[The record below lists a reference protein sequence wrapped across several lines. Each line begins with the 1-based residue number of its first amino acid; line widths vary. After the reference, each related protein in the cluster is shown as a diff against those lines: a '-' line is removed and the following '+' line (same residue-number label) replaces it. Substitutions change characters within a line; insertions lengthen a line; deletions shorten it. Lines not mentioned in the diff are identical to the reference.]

1 MNAPTRILDTMTELH
16 RFLFCSAHA
25 GHGQWLSA
33 ALREAGVVLQE
44 AGRPAQLQQ
53 RIGDL
58 DPQVVLLDFSG
69 ETGETGEPAGHA
81 GEPPDGGIAQAVE
94 LAQMLKRVAPKLPL
108 VAVGSM
114 AHAHGMKAAL
124 RAGVHDFIDMH
135 STYEEAL
142 DVVRRVIDHT
152 PEPTSAS
159 PQRHGRFV
167 VLLGA
172 RIGVG
177 CSTLAA
183 HLSQLGQELC
193 VGAAPERAA
202 RAKALKAMTAAT
214 VATNAG
220 AVKAGAPDGKG
231 DAFDA
236 SLVGHV
242 ALLDLGLPSG
252 DGLLYLNTQSQF
264 SFAEAV
270 QNLRR
275 FDETLVHTA
284 VSHAPSG
291 LAVLPLPLDLGE
303 MRTVAAAD
311 ALALTDRLR
320 AFFDLIVADLGGFS
334 NPAFVASLVR
344 AADEV
349 WLVVDQSVGAIVS
362 LASLLRDLEE
372 RGVERHHFHLVLNR
386 YDPRYG
392 MAADQIAKRFDVPLL
407 ATLPDRPLAMLS
419 ATNQGKLILDT
430 ARSDPYVRALQPL
443 VERLLAAQHAGAAVH
458 RQSSGWLGRFMGK
471 H

>member
-33 ALREAGVVLQE
+33 ALREEGVVLQE

-69 ETGETGEPAGHA
+69 EPTGHA
-81 GEPPDGGIAQAVE
+81 DDPLDGGIAQATE

-108 VAVGSM
+108 VAVGSLVR
-114 AHAHGMKAAL
+114 ADGMKAAL

-135 STYEEAL
+135 STHDEAL

-152 PEPTSAS
+152 PTVSVTTA
-159 PQRHGRFV
+159 PQRHGRFI

-183 HLSQLGQELC
+183 HLSQLGQEMS
-193 VGAAPERAA
+193 VGADPDRAEKT
-202 RAKALKAMTAAT
+202 AKAAKA
-214 VATNAG
+214 NAN
-220 AVKAGAPDGKG
+220 KDDK
-231 DAFDA
+231 FDS
-236 SLVGHV
+236 SLLGHV

-252 DGLLYLNTQSQF
+252 DRLLYLNTQSQF

-291 LAVLPLPLDLGE
+291 LAVLPLPLDLGD
-303 MRTVAAAD
+303 MRSVAAAD

-362 LASLLRDLEE
+362 LASMLRDLEE
-372 RGVERHHFHLVLNR
+372 KSVERSHLHLVLNR

-419 ATNQGKLILDT
+419 ATNQGKLIIDT
-430 ARSDPYVRALQPL
+430 ARGDPYVRALQPL
-443 VERLLAAQHAGAAVH
+443 VERLLCAQHAGAASH
-458 RQSSGWLGRFMGK
+458 RHSSGWLGRFMGK

>member
-69 ETGETGEPAGHA
+69 EPTGHA
-81 GEPPDGGIAQAVE
+81 DDAPEGGIAQAVE

-114 AHAHGMKAAL
+114 ARADGMKAAI
-124 RAGVHDFIDMH
+124 RAGVHDFIDVH
-135 STYEEAL
+135 ATHDEAL
-142 DVVRRVIDHT
+142 EVVRRVVDHT
-152 PEPTSAS
+152 PPPGPSAA
-159 PQRHGRFV
+159 QRHGRFV

-183 HLSQLGQELC
+183 HLSQLGQEMS
-193 VGAAPERAA
+193 VGAVDDKPA
-202 RAKALKAMTAAT
+202 RLAKAAA
-214 VATNAG
+214 
-220 AVKAGAPDGKG
+220 GK
-231 DAFDA
+231 DDKVDT
-236 SLVGHV
+236 SLLGHV

-284 VSHAPSG
+284 LSHAPSG
-291 LAVLPLPLDLGE
+291 LAVLPLPLDLGD
-303 MRTVAAAD
+303 MRSVAAAD

-362 LASLLRDLEE
+362 LASMLRDLEE
-372 RGVERHHFHLVLNR
+372 KGVDRGHLHLVLNR

-430 ARSDPYVRALQPL
+430 ARGDPYVRALQPL
-443 VERLLAAQHAGAAVH
+443 VERLLSAQHAKTAAH
-458 RQSSGWLGRFMGK
+458 RQPSGWLGRFMGK

>member
-33 ALREAGVVLQE
+33 ALREEGVVLQE

-69 ETGETGEPAGHA
+69 EPTGHA
-81 GEPPDGGIAQAVE
+81 DDGPDGGIAAATE
-94 LAQMLKRVAPKLPL
+94 LAHMLKRVAPKLPV
-108 VAVGSM
+108 VAVGSLVR
-114 AHAHGMKAAL
+114 ADGMKAAI

-135 STYEEAL
+135 STHEEAL
-142 DVVRRVIDHT
+142 DVIRRVVDQT
-152 PEPTSAS
+152 PTVGVAT

-167 VLLGA
+167 VLLGS

-183 HLSQLGQELC
+183 HLSQLGQELS
-193 VGAAPERAA
+193 VSAQPERAA
-202 RAKALKAMTAAT
+202 RAPKAPASKDD
-214 VATNAG
+214 
-220 AVKAGAPDGKG
+220 K
-231 DAFDA
+231 FDS
-236 SLVGHV
+236 SLLGHV

-252 DGLLYLNTQSQF
+252 DGMLYLNTQSQF

-291 LAVLPLPLDLGE
+291 LAVLPLPLDLGD
-303 MRTVAAAD
+303 MRSVAAAD

-334 NPAFVASLVR
+334 NPAFVASLLR

-372 RGVERHHFHLVLNR
+372 KSVARDHLHLVLNR

-443 VERLLAAQHAGAAVH
+443 VERLLAEQHAGAAAQ

>member
-33 ALREAGVVLQE
+33 ALREEGVVLQE

-69 ETGETGEPAGHA
+69 EPTGHA
-81 GEPPDGGIAQAVE
+81 EDSPDGGIAAATE
-94 LAQMLKRVAPKLPL
+94 LAHMLKRVAPKLPL

-114 AHAHGMKAAL
+114 VRADGMKAAI

-135 STYEEAL
+135 STHEEAL
-142 DVVRRVIDHT
+142 DVIRRVVEHT
-152 PEPTSAS
+152 PTANVAS

-183 HLSQLGQELC
+183 HLSQLGQELS
-193 VGAAPERAA
+193 VGGHPE
-202 RAKALKAMTAAT
+202 KT
-214 VATNAG
+214 
-220 AVKAGAPDGKG
+220 VKAPKAPNNKDDK
-231 DAFDA
+231 FDS
-236 SLVGHV
+236 SLLGHV

-291 LAVLPLPLDLGE
+291 LAVLPLPLDLGD
-303 MRTVAAAD
+303 MRSVAAAD

-372 RGVERHHFHLVLNR
+372 KSVERDHLHLVLNR

-443 VERLLAAQHAGAAVH
+443 AERLLSAQHAGAAQ

>member
-33 ALREAGVVLQE
+33 ALREEGVVLQE

-69 ETGETGEPAGHA
+69 EPTGHTDDS
-81 GEPPDGGIAQAVE
+81 PDGGIAAATE
-94 LAQMLKRVAPKLPL
+94 LAHMLKRVAPKLPL

-114 AHAHGMKAAL
+114 VRADGMKAAI

-135 STYEEAL
+135 STHEEAL
-142 DVVRRVIDHT
+142 DVIRRVVEQT
-152 PEPTSAS
+152 PTVNVAS

-183 HLSQLGQELC
+183 HLSQLGQEMS
-193 VGAAPERAA
+193 VAGHPEKATRAP
-202 RAKALKAMTAAT
+202 KAPNSKDD
-214 VATNAG
+214 
-220 AVKAGAPDGKG
+220 K
-231 DAFDA
+231 FDT
-236 SLVGHV
+236 SLLGHV

-252 DGLLYLNTQSQF
+252 DGMLYLNTQSQF

-291 LAVLPLPLDLGE
+291 LAVLPLPLDLGD
-303 MRTVAAAD
+303 MRSVAAAD

-372 RGVERHHFHLVLNR
+372 KSVERDHLHLVLNR

-443 VERLLAAQHAGAAVH
+443 VERLLSAQRTGAAQ
-458 RQSSGWLGRFMGK
+458 RQSSGWLGRFIGK

>member
-1 MNAPTRILDTMTELH
+1 M
-16 RFLFCSAHA
+16 
-25 GHGQWLSA
+25 
-33 ALREAGVVLQE
+33 
-44 AGRPAQLQQ
+44 
-53 RIGDL
+53 
-58 DPQVVLLDFSG
+58 
-69 ETGETGEPAGHA
+69 
-81 GEPPDGGIAQAVE
+81 
-94 LAQMLKRVAPKLPL
+94 
-108 VAVGSM
+108 
-114 AHAHGMKAAL
+114 
-124 RAGVHDFIDMH
+124 
-135 STYEEAL
+135 
-142 DVVRRVIDHT
+142 
-152 PEPTSAS
+152 
-159 PQRHGRFV
+159 
-167 VLLGA
+167 
-172 RIGVG
+172 G
-177 CSTLAA
+177 CSTLEA
-183 HLSQLGQELC
+183 HLSQLGQEMS
-193 VGAAPERAA
+193 VGSVDDKPA
-202 RAKALKAMTAAT
+202 RLAKAAA
-214 VATNAG
+214 
-220 AVKAGAPDGKG
+220 GK
-231 DAFDA
+231 DDKVDT
-236 SLVGHV
+236 SLLGHV

-284 VSHAPSG
+284 LSHAPSG
-291 LAVLPLPLDLGE
+291 LAVLPLPLDLGD
-303 MRTVAAAD
+303 MRSVAAAD

-362 LASLLRDLEE
+362 LASMLRDLEE
-372 RGVERHHFHLVLNR
+372 KGVDRGHLHLVLNR

-430 ARSDPYVRALQPL
+430 ARGDPYVRALQPL
-443 VERLLAAQHAGAAVH
+443 VERLLSAQHAKTAAH
-458 RQSSGWLGRFMGK
+458 RQPSGWLGRFMGK

>member
-33 ALREAGVVLQE
+33 ALREEGVVLQE

-69 ETGETGEPAGHA
+69 EPTGHA
-81 GEPPDGGIAQAVE
+81 DDGEDGGIAAAIE
-94 LAQMLKRVAPKLPL
+94 LAHMLKRVAPKMPL

-114 AHAHGMKAAL
+114 VRADGMKAAI

-135 STYEEAL
+135 STHEEAL
-142 DVVRRVIDHT
+142 EVIRRVVDQT
-152 PEPTSAS
+152 PTVHAAS

-183 HLSQLGQELC
+183 HLSQLGQELS
-193 VGAAPERAA
+193 VGAHPDKT
-202 RAKALKAMTAAT
+202 AKAPKAAS
-214 VATNAG
+214 
-220 AVKAGAPDGKG
+220 GK
-231 DAFDA
+231 DDKFDA
-236 SLVGHV
+236 SLLGHV

-252 DGLLYLNTQSQF
+252 DGMLYLNTQSQF

-291 LAVLPLPLDLGE
+291 LAVLPLPLDLSD
-303 MRTVAAAD
+303 MRSVAAAD

-362 LASLLRDLEE
+362 LASLLRDLDEKS
-372 RGVERHHFHLVLNR
+372 VERTHLHLVLNR

-443 VERLLAAQHAGAAVH
+443 VERLLSAQHAGAAAH

>member
-33 ALREAGVVLQE
+33 ALREEGVVLQE

-69 ETGETGEPAGHA
+69 EPTGHA
-81 GEPPDGGIAQAVE
+81 DDAADGGFAGAIE
-94 LAQMLKRVAPKLPL
+94 LAHMLKRVAPKLPL

-114 AHAHGMKAAL
+114 VRADGMKAAI

-135 STYEEAL
+135 STHEEAL
-142 DVVRRVIDHT
+142 DVIRRVVDQT
-152 PEPTSAS
+152 PPPSVAA

-183 HLSQLGQELC
+183 HLSQLGQEMV
-193 VGAAPERAA
+193 VGAHPDKAVRAA
-202 RAKALKAMTAAT
+202 KVPANKDDK
-214 VATNAG
+214 
-220 AVKAGAPDGKG
+220 
-231 DAFDA
+231 FDA
-236 SLVGHV
+236 SLLGHV

-284 VSHAPSG
+284 VSHTPSG
-291 LAVLPLPLDLGE
+291 LAVLPLPLDLGD
-303 MRTVAAAD
+303 MRSVAAAD

-362 LASLLRDLEE
+362 LASMLRDLEE
-372 RGVERHHFHLVLNR
+372 KSVERHHLQLVLNR

-392 MAADQIAKRFDVPLL
+392 MAADQIAKRFEIPLL

-430 ARSDPYVRALQPL
+430 ARGDPYVRALQPL
-443 VERLLAAQHAGAAVH
+443 VERLISAQHAGAAAQRH
-458 RQSSGWLGRFMGK
+458 SSGWLGRFMGK

>member
-33 ALREAGVVLQE
+33 ALREEGVVLQE

-69 ETGETGEPAGHA
+69 EPTGHA
-81 GEPPDGGIAQAVE
+81 DEPPDGGFAQAAE

-114 AHAHGMKAAL
+114 VRADGMKAAL

-135 STYEEAL
+135 STQEEAL
-142 DVVRRVIDHT
+142 DVVRRVIDQT
-152 PEPTSAS
+152 PEPTPVA

-183 HLSQLGQELC
+183 HLSQLGQELS
-193 VGAAPERAA
+193 VGASPERAA
-202 RAKALKAMTAAT
+202 RAAK
-214 VATNAG
+214 
-220 AVKAGAPDGKG
+220 AVKLVSPGNATDAKG
-231 DAFDA
+231 DKFDA
-236 SLVGHV
+236 SLLGHV
-242 ALLDLGLPSG
+242 ALLDLGLPAG

-291 LAVLPLPLDLGE
+291 LAVLPLPLDLGD
-303 MRTVAAAD
+303 MRTVAAGD

-372 RGVERHHFHLVLNR
+372 RSVERNHFHLVLNR

-430 ARSDPYVRALQPL
+430 ARNDPYVRALQPL
-443 VERLLAAQHAGAAVH
+443 VERLLAAQHAGAAAQ
-458 RQSSGWLGRFMGK
+458 RLSSGWLGRFMGK

>member
-33 ALREAGVVLQE
+33 ALREEGVVLQE

-69 ETGETGEPAGHA
+69 EPTGHAEEPA
-81 GEPPDGGIAQAVE
+81 DGGIAQATE

-114 AHAHGMKAAL
+114 VRADGMKAAI

-135 STYEEAL
+135 STHEEAL
-142 DVVRRVIDHT
+142 EVVRRVIDHT
-152 PEPTSAS
+152 PGTTSAAA

-183 HLSQLGQELC
+183 HLSQLGQELS
-193 VGAAPERAA
+193 VGANPERAE
-202 RAKALKAMTAAT
+202 RAAK
-214 VATNAG
+214 VAKSGNG
-220 AVKAGAPDGKG
+220 NKDDK
-231 DAFDA
+231 FDT
-236 SLVGHV
+236 SLLGHV

-291 LAVLPLPLDLGE
+291 LAVLPLPLDLGD
-303 MRTVAAAD
+303 MRSVAAAD

-372 RGVERHHFHLVLNR
+372 KSVERSHLHLVLNR

-419 ATNQGKLILDT
+419 ATNQGKLIIDT
-430 ARSDPYVRALQPL
+430 ARGDPYVRALQPL
-443 VERLLAAQHAGAAVH
+443 VERLLSAQHAGAASH
-458 RQSSGWLGRFMGK
+458 RQSSSWLGRFMGK

>member
-33 ALREAGVVLQE
+33 ALREEGVVLQE

-69 ETGETGEPAGHA
+69 EPTGHTDDS
-81 GEPPDGGIAQAVE
+81 PDGGIAAATE
-94 LAQMLKRVAPKLPL
+94 LAHMLKRVAPKLPL

-114 AHAHGMKAAL
+114 VRADGMKAAI

-135 STYEEAL
+135 STHEEAL
-142 DVVRRVIDHT
+142 DVIRRVVEQT
-152 PEPTSAS
+152 PTVNVAS

-183 HLSQLGQELC
+183 HLSQLGQEMS
-193 VGAAPERAA
+193 VAGHPEKAA
-202 RAKALKAMTAAT
+202 RAPKAPNSKDD
-214 VATNAG
+214 
-220 AVKAGAPDGKG
+220 K
-231 DAFDA
+231 FDT
-236 SLVGHV
+236 SLLGHV

-252 DGLLYLNTQSQF
+252 DGMLYLNTQSQF

-291 LAVLPLPLDLGE
+291 LAVLPLPLDLGD
-303 MRTVAAAD
+303 MRSVAAAD

-372 RGVERHHFHLVLNR
+372 KSVERDHLHLVLNR

-419 ATNQGKLILDT
+419 AQRTG
-430 ARSDPYVRALQPL
+430 
-443 VERLLAAQHAGAAVH
+443 AAQ
-458 RQSSGWLGRFMGK
+458 RQSSGWLGRFIGK

>member
-33 ALREAGVVLQE
+33 ALREEGVVLQE

-69 ETGETGEPAGHA
+69 EPTGQADEA
-81 GEPPDGGIAQAVE
+81 PDGGIAGAVE
-94 LAQMLKRVAPKLPL
+94 LAHMLKRVAPKLPL

-114 AHAHGMKAAL
+114 ARADGMKAAI
-124 RAGVHDFIDMH
+124 RAGVHDFIDMQSPH
-135 STYEEAL
+135 DEAL
-142 DVVRRVIDHT
+142 DVIRRVIDQT
-152 PEPTSAS
+152 PKAGIAA

-183 HLSQLGQELC
+183 HLAQLGQEMF
-193 VGAAPERAA
+193 VGAHPDKAA
-202 RAKALKAMTAAT
+202 RTPKPANKDDK
-214 VATNAG
+214 
-220 AVKAGAPDGKG
+220 
-231 DAFDA
+231 FDA
-236 SLVGHV
+236 SLLGHV

-284 VSHAPSG
+284 VSHTPSG
-291 LAVLPLPLDLGE
+291 LAVLPLPLDLGD
-303 MRTVAAAD
+303 MRSVAAGD

-362 LASLLRDLEE
+362 LASMLRDLEE
-372 RGVERHHFHLVLNR
+372 KSVERTHLHLVLNR

-419 ATNQGKLILDT
+419 STNQGKLILDT

-443 VERLLAAQHAGAAVH
+443 VERLLSAQQARAAAH

>member
-1 MNAPTRILDTMTELH
+1 MNAPTRVLDTMTELH

-25 GHGQWLSA
+25 GHGQWLSG

-58 DPQVVLLDFSG
+58 DPQLVLLDFSG
-69 ETGETGEPAGHA
+69 DPSGHA
-81 GEPPDGGIAQAVE
+81 EDNGDAGISQATE
-94 LAQMLKRVAPKLPL
+94 LAKMLKRVAPKLPL

-114 AHAHGMKAAL
+114 IRADGMKAAM
-124 RAGVHDFIDMH
+124 RAGVHDFIDMS
-135 STYEEAL
+135 STHEEAL
-142 DVVRRVIDHT
+142 EVIHRVIDHT
-152 PEPTSAS
+152 PTVDIA

-177 CSTLAA
+177 CSTLSA
-183 HLSQLGQELC
+183 HLSQLGQELSL
-193 VGAAPERAA
+193 AAQQRP
-202 RAKALKAMTAAT
+202 AKAAKPPA
-214 VATNAG
+214 
-220 AVKAGAPDGKG
+220 GKG
-231 DAFDA
+231 DGFDE
-236 SLVGHV
+236 SLLGHC

-284 VSHAPSG
+284 VSHAESG
-291 LAVLPLPLDLGE
+291 LAVLPLPHDLGE
-303 MRTVAAAD
+303 MRSVAAAD

-334 NPAFVASLVR
+334 NPGFVASLVR

-349 WLVVDQSVGAIVS
+349 WLVADQSVGAIVS
-362 LASLLRDLEE
+362 LAALLRDLEE
-372 RGVERHHFHLVLNR
+372 KSVERGHLHLVLNR

-392 MAADQIAKRFDVPLL
+392 MAADQIAKRFDLPLL

-430 ARSDPYVRALQPL
+430 ARNDPYVRALQPL
-443 VERLLAAQHAGAAVH
+443 AERLLAAQTTGAAPQ
-458 RQSSGWLGRFMGK
+458 RAAAAAASGWLGRFMGK

>member
-33 ALREAGVVLQE
+33 ALREEGVLLQE

-69 ETGETGEPAGHA
+69 EPTGHADEPA
-81 GEPPDGGIAQAVE
+81 DGGIAQAAE

-114 AHAHGMKAAL
+114 VRADGMKAAI

-135 STYEEAL
+135 STHEEAL
-142 DVVRRVIDHT
+142 DVIRRVIDQT
-152 PEPTSAS
+152 PPPSAS
-159 PQRHGRFV
+159 APTRHGRFV

-183 HLSQLGQELC
+183 HLSQLSQELA
-193 VGAAPERAA
+193 VGTPSN
-202 RAKALKAMTAAT
+202 KP
-214 VATNAG
+214 
-220 AVKAGAPDGKG
+220 VKAPAGK
-231 DAFDA
+231 DDKFDA
-236 SLVGHV
+236 SLLGHV

-284 VSHAPSG
+284 VSHASSG
-291 LAVLPLPLDLGE
+291 LAVLPLPLDLGD
-303 MRTVAAAD
+303 MRSVAAAD

-320 AFFDLIVADLGGFS
+320 SFFDLIVADLGGFS
-334 NPAFVASLVR
+334 NPSFVSSLVR

-372 RGVERHHFHLVLNR
+372 KSVERSHLHLVLNR

-443 VERLLAAQHAGAAVH
+443 AERLLAAQHAGAAAH
-458 RQSSGWLGRFMGK
+458 RQASGWLGRFIGK

>member
-33 ALREAGVVLQE
+33 ALSEEGAVLQE
-44 AGRPAQLQQ
+44 ADRPAQLQQ

-69 ETGETGEPAGHA
+69 EPTGHTDDS
-81 GEPPDGGIAQAVE
+81 PDGGIAAATE
-94 LAQMLKRVAPKLPL
+94 LAHMLKRVAPKLPL
-108 VAVGSM
+108 VAVGSTVR
-114 AHAHGMKAAL
+114 ADGMKAAI

-135 STYEEAL
+135 STHEEAL
-142 DVVRRVIDHT
+142 EVIRRVVEQT
-152 PEPTSAS
+152 PTVNVAS

-183 HLSQLGQELC
+183 HVSQLGQELS
-193 VGAAPERAA
+193 VGGHPEKT
-202 RAKALKAMTAAT
+202 AKAAKAA
-214 VATNAG
+214 NH
-220 AVKAGAPDGKG
+220 KDDK
-231 DAFDA
+231 FDA
-236 SLVGHV
+236 SLLGHV
-242 ALLDLGLPSG
+242 ALLDLGLPAG
-252 DGLLYLNTQSQF
+252 DGMLYLNTQSQF

-291 LAVLPLPLDLGE
+291 LAVLPLPLDLGD
-303 MRTVAAAD
+303 MRSVAAAD

-372 RGVERHHFHLVLNR
+372 KSVERDHLHLVLNR

-430 ARSDPYVRALQPL
+430 ARGDPYVRALQPL
-443 VERLLAAQHAGAAVH
+443 VERLLLAQHAGAAAQ
-458 RQSSGWLGRFMGK
+458 RQSSGWLGRFIGK

>member
-33 ALREAGVVLQE
+33 ALREEGVVLQE

-69 ETGETGEPAGHA
+69 EPTGHTDDS
-81 GEPPDGGIAQAVE
+81 PDGGIAAATE
-94 LAQMLKRVAPKLPL
+94 LAHMLKRVAPKLPL

-114 AHAHGMKAAL
+114 VRADGMKAAI

-135 STYEEAL
+135 STHEEAL
-142 DVVRRVIDHT
+142 DVIRRVVEQT
-152 PEPTSAS
+152 PTVNVAS

-183 HLSQLGQELC
+183 HLSQLGQEMS
-193 VGAAPERAA
+193 VAGHPEKAA
-202 RAKALKAMTAAT
+202 RAPKAPNSKDD
-214 VATNAG
+214 
-220 AVKAGAPDGKG
+220 K
-231 DAFDA
+231 FDT
-236 SLVGHV
+236 SLLGHV

-252 DGLLYLNTQSQF
+252 DGMLYLNTQSQF

-291 LAVLPLPLDLGE
+291 LAVLPLPLDLGD
-303 MRTVAAAD
+303 MRSVAAAD

-372 RGVERHHFHLVLNR
+372 KSVERDHLHLVLNR

-443 VERLLAAQHAGAAVH
+443 VERLLSAQRTGAAQ
-458 RQSSGWLGRFMGK
+458 RQSSGWLGRFIGK

>member
-33 ALREAGVVLQE
+33 ALREEGVVLQE

-69 ETGETGEPAGHA
+69 EPTGHA
-81 GEPPDGGIAQAVE
+81 EDGADGGIAAATE
-94 LAQMLKRVAPKLPL
+94 LAHMLKRVAPKLPL

-114 AHAHGMKAAL
+114 VRADGMKAAI

-135 STYEEAL
+135 STHEEAL
-142 DVVRRVIDHT
+142 DVIRRVVDQT
-152 PEPTSAS
+152 PTVNVAT

-183 HLSQLGQELC
+183 HLSQLGQELS
-193 VGAAPERAA
+193 VGAHPERA
-202 RAKALKAMTAAT
+202 
-214 VATNAG
+214 
-220 AVKAGAPDGKG
+220 VKAPKAPANKDDK
-231 DAFDA
+231 FDA
-236 SLVGHV
+236 SLLGHV

-252 DGLLYLNTQSQF
+252 DGMLYLNTQSQF

-291 LAVLPLPLDLGE
+291 LAVLPLPLDLGD
-303 MRTVAAAD
+303 MRSVAAAD

-372 RGVERHHFHLVLNR
+372 KSVERDHLHLVLNR

-443 VERLLAAQHAGAAVH
+443 VERLLSAQHAGAAAQ

>member
-33 ALREAGVVLQE
+33 ALREEGVVLQE

-69 ETGETGEPAGHA
+69 EPTGHA
-81 GEPPDGGIAQAVE
+81 DDPPDGGIAQAAE

-108 VAVGSM
+108 VAVGSLVR
-114 AHAHGMKAAL
+114 ADGMKAAL

-135 STYEEAL
+135 STHEEAL

-152 PEPTSAS
+152 PTVSVTTA
-159 PQRHGRFV
+159 PQRHGRFI

-183 HLSQLGQELC
+183 HLSQLGQEMS
-193 VGAAPERAA
+193 VGTDPDRAEKTSKA
-202 RAKALKAMTAAT
+202 AKA
-214 VATNAG
+214 NAN
-220 AVKAGAPDGKG
+220 KDDK
-231 DAFDA
+231 FDS
-236 SLVGHV
+236 SLLGHV

-291 LAVLPLPLDLGE
+291 LAVLPLPLDLGD
-303 MRTVAAAD
+303 MRSVAAAD

-362 LASLLRDLEE
+362 LASMLRDLEE
-372 RGVERHHFHLVLNR
+372 KSVERSHLHLVLNR

-419 ATNQGKLILDT
+419 ATNQGKLIIDT

-443 VERLLAAQHAGAAVH
+443 VERLLSAQHAGAASH
-458 RQSSGWLGRFMGK
+458 LQSSGWLGRFMGK

>member
-33 ALREAGVVLQE
+33 ALREEGVVLQE

-69 ETGETGEPAGHA
+69 EPTGHTDDS
-81 GEPPDGGIAQAVE
+81 PDGGIAAATE
-94 LAQMLKRVAPKLPL
+94 LAHMLKRVAPKLPL
-108 VAVGSM
+108 VAVGSIVR
-114 AHAHGMKAAL
+114 ADGMKAAI

-135 STYEEAL
+135 STHEEAL
-142 DVVRRVIDHT
+142 DVIRRVVEQT
-152 PEPTSAS
+152 PTVNVAS

-183 HLSQLGQELC
+183 HLSQLGQEMS
-193 VGAAPERAA
+193 VAGHPEKAA
-202 RAKALKAMTAAT
+202 RAPKAPNSKDD
-214 VATNAG
+214 
-220 AVKAGAPDGKG
+220 K
-231 DAFDA
+231 FDT
-236 SLVGHV
+236 SLLGHV

-252 DGLLYLNTQSQF
+252 DGMLYLNTQSQF

-291 LAVLPLPLDLGE
+291 LAVLPLPLDLGD
-303 MRTVAAAD
+303 MRSVAAAD

-372 RGVERHHFHLVLNR
+372 KSVERDHLHLVLNR

-443 VERLLAAQHAGAAVH
+443 VERLLSAQRTGAAQ
-458 RQSSGWLGRFMGK
+458 RQSSGWLGRFIGK

>member
-1 MNAPTRILDTMTELH
+1 
-16 RFLFCSAHA
+16 
-25 GHGQWLSA
+25 
-33 ALREAGVVLQE
+33 
-44 AGRPAQLQQ
+44 
-53 RIGDL
+53 
-58 DPQVVLLDFSG
+58 
-69 ETGETGEPAGHA
+69 
-81 GEPPDGGIAQAVE
+81 
-94 LAQMLKRVAPKLPL
+94 MLKRVAPKLPL

-114 AHAHGMKAAL
+114 VRADGMKAAI

-135 STYEEAL
+135 STHEEAL
-142 DVVRRVIDHT
+142 DVIRRVVEQT
-152 PEPTSAS
+152 PTVNVAS

-183 HLSQLGQELC
+183 HLSQLGQEMS
-193 VGAAPERAA
+193 VAGHPEKAA
-202 RAKALKAMTAAT
+202 RAPKAPNSKDD
-214 VATNAG
+214 
-220 AVKAGAPDGKG
+220 K
-231 DAFDA
+231 FDT
-236 SLVGHV
+236 SLLGHV

-252 DGLLYLNTQSQF
+252 DGMLYLNTQSQF

-291 LAVLPLPLDLGE
+291 LAVLPLPLDLGD
-303 MRTVAAAD
+303 MRSVAAAD

-372 RGVERHHFHLVLNR
+372 KSVERDHLHLVLNR

-443 VERLLAAQHAGAAVH
+443 VERLLSAQRTGAAQ
-458 RQSSGWLGRFMGK
+458 RQSSGWLGRFIGK

>member
-33 ALREAGVVLQE
+33 ALREEGVVLQE

-69 ETGETGEPAGHA
+69 EPTGHA
-81 GEPPDGGIAQAVE
+81 DDAPDGGIAQAAE

-114 AHAHGMKAAL
+114 VRADGMKAAM

-135 STYEEAL
+135 STHEEAL
-142 DVVRRVIDHT
+142 EVVRRVIDHT
-152 PEPTSAS
+152 PVATAAAA

-183 HLSQLGQELC
+183 HLSQLGQEMS
-193 VGAAPERAA
+193 VGGGPERAEKA
-202 RAKALKAMTAAT
+202 AKVPKP
-214 VATNAG
+214 G
-220 AVKAGAPDGKG
+220 ANKDDK
-231 DAFDA
+231 FDDT
-236 SLVGHV
+236 LLGHV

-291 LAVLPLPLDLGE
+291 LAVLPLPLDLGD
-303 MRTVAAAD
+303 MRSVAAAD

-362 LASLLRDLEE
+362 LASMLRDLEE
-372 RGVERHHFHLVLNR
+372 KSVERNHLHLVLNR

-443 VERLLAAQHAGAAVH
+443 VERLLSSQHAGASQ
-458 RQSSGWLGRFMGK
+458 RQASGWLGRFMGK